1 MVLFFVHLIFAERDS
16 TVALGAL
23 FCRLEN
29 IPIIS
34 SHIMLFTRAPP
45 KLYKQLYIVSNVY

>member
-1 MVLFFVHLIFAERDS
+1 MVLFFVHFILAERDS

-29 IPIIS
+29 MPIIS
-34 SHIMLFTRAPP
+34 SHIMLLTRAPP
-45 KLYKQLYIVSNVY
+45 KLYKHFCIISHVY